1 MLRDT
6 QPMELTVDR
15 VPLPFLL
22 RAPRHEDAVAY
33 AAFMSDPE
41 VSIWLED
48 RCQRP
53 IPFHYTQAFV
63 LGEAWCRLAIECE
76 GRFVGMAGL
85 EDYDAANGVARFF
98 VVVGDRALSN
108 RGLGTAVARSL
119 VSRGFHELGL
129 RKIVS
134 NYLAPNVASRIVHAR
149 AGFTEEG
156 VQRKVAWR
164 RGAWVDQVLVSI
176 LREEWLGQ

>member
-1 MLRDT
+1 
-6 QPMELTVDR
+6 MELTADR
-15 VPLPFLL
+15 VPPPFLL
-22 RAPRHEDAVAY
+22 RAPRHEDAAAY

-53 IPFHYTQAFV
+53 ILFHNALAFV

-85 EDYDAANGVARFF
+85 EDYDPVNGVARFF

-108 RGLGTAVARSL
+108 RGLATAVARSL

-134 NYLAPNVASRIVHAR
+134 NYLAPNVASRIIHER
-149 AGFTEEG
+149 AGFSEEG
-156 VQRKVAWR
+156 VQRQVAWR
-164 RGAWVDQVLVSI
+164 RGEWVDQVLVSI
-176 LREEWLGQ
+176 LREEWLAAAWRGK

>member
-1 MLRDT
+1 
-6 QPMELTVDR
+6 MELIADR
-15 VPLPFLL
+15 VASSFLL
-22 RAPRHEDAVAY
+22 RAPRYEDVAAY

-53 IPFHYTQAFV
+53 LLFHHTQAFV

-85 EDYDAANGVARFF
+85 EDYDPANGVARFF

-108 RGLGTAVARSL
+108 RGLGTAIARSL
-119 VSRGFHELGL
+119 VNRGFHELGL

-134 NYLAPNVASRIVHAR
+134 NYLAPNVASRIVHSR
-149 AGFTEEG
+149 AGFSEEG
-156 VQRKVAWR
+156 VLRQAAWR
-164 RGAWVDQVLVSI
+164 RGEWVDQVLVSI
-176 LREEWLGQ
+176 LREEWLGSAWRGQ